1 MKVLLVGSGGR
12 EHVLAWKIK
21 KSPLLTELYC
31 APGNAG
37 IAAVAQCVDIK
48 AEDVQG
54 LLRFAREKAIDL
66 TIVGPEAPL
75 VAGIVDAFETA
86 GLKIFGPTRIA
97 AQLEGSKVFAKEF
110 MLRRNIP
117 TATFMTF
124 DRIDDARAFLNNAQ
138 FPLVIKADGLASG

>member
-86 GLKIFGPTRIA
+86 GLKIFGPTRMRW
-97 AQLEGSKVFAKEF
+97 KE
-110 MLRRNIP
+110 
-117 TATFMTF
+117 
-124 DRIDDARAFLNNAQ
+124 Q
-138 FPLVIKADGLASG
+138 GLC